1 MADQNR
7 EPAIF
12 NEIKVKGNQLVE
24 KVREIIEEGNARS
37 VSIKKDGRNVFTIPL
52 SVGVGGAA
60 AAVLIAPTLAAIGAF
75 AALVTDVS
83 LEVERITPH
92 PGTLESTQSISHAS
106 TVSPPP
112 TESEF

>member
-7 EPAIF
+7 EPTMF
-12 NEIKVKGNQLVE
+12 HEIKVKGNQLVE

-37 VSIKKDGRNVFTIPL
+37 VSIKKDGRTVFTIPL

-60 AAVLIAPTLAAIGAF
+60 ASVLIAPTLAAIGAF
-75 AALVTDVS
+75 VALATDVS
-83 LEVERITPH
+83 LEVEHIAPQAEASET
-92 PGTLESTQSISHAS
+92 TQSISRAS

-112 TESEF
+112 TESGL